1 MAKNRIPHTTFEG
14 LVKLQIANRDEIL
27 RHHVEQGPCNAQ
39 YTSKFSSHSLLVAID
54 SWIDSNL
61 VISLQASQYFTI
73 MADEC
78 EDIST
83 QEELSI
89 CCRWAVDGHAEE
101 HFMTILHIKSLD
113 AEFITA
119 AITAFVE
126 SKGFRFRK
134 LIGQG
139 YDGAYPFSGKNTGVQ
154 KRICMLAGH
163 AVYIHCSCHRLQLA
177 SIQAAESVPQI
188 KRMFGMMINLW
199 KVFLTP
205 QLRLRNSKRYRQS

>member
-1 MAKNRIPHTTFEG
+1 M
-14 LVKLQIANRDEIL
+14 
-27 RHHVEQGPCNAQ
+27 
-39 YTSKFSSHSLLVAID
+39 AID

-61 VISLQASQYFTI
+61 VISLQASQFFTI

-89 CCRWAVDGHAEE
+89 CCRWVVDGHAEE
-101 HFMTILHIKSLD
+101 HVMTILHIKSLD
-113 AEFITA
+113 AESITA
-119 AITAFVE
+119 AITAAITAYVE
-126 SKGFRFRK
+126 SKGFSFRK

-139 YDGAYPFSGKNTGVQ
+139 YDGASPFSGKNTGVQ
-154 KRICMLAGH
+154 KRIRTLAGH

-188 KRMFGMMINLW
+188 QRMFGMMTNLW
-199 KVFLTP
+199 KVFFFTP